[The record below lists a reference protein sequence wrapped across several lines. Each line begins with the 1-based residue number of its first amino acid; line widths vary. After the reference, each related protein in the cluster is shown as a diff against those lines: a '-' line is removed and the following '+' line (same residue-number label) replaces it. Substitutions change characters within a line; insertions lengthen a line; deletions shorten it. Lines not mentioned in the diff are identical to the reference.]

1 MLTVI
6 LLLSTLPWVSPCLV
20 FWDRCGYRRV
30 GGLVSGAGPGPGGSP
45 RCCLLASMRITSL
58 GGCITG
64 LGSVIL
70 LGGYGSQDP
79 LGMGPNMG
87 TTQGYVHISIT

>member
-1 MLTVI
+1 MDI
-6 LLLSTLPWVSPCLV
+6 GELV
-20 FWDRCGYRRV
+20 GWSQAQD
-30 GGLVSGAGPGPGGSP
+30 LVRGSP